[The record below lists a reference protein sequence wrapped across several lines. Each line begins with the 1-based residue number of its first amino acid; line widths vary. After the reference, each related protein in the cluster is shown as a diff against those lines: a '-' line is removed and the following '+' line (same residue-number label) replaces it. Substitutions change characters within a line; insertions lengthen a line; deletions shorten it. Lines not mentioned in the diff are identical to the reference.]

1 MASQIRRHL
10 NPLERWGFSMFPRL
24 VSNSWAQ
31 AICPSCLP
39 KCSSKKGVCHHAQ
52 PEQLLFLRCWP
63 SDPKSPAVLS
73 ADCDCMCQ
81 DWLQRCKYI
90 GRCLLKIGQRTLRDV
105 SWLFVLHIDV
115 LQHLHECLN
124 YVKFWTSMSFHYNS
138 FLSSKKSSLIALSG
152 FWRDNYNLFEGKN
165 ILSVLQYP
173 ETSVYTDQHQFEFL
187 PDWCH

>member
-81 DWLQRCKYI
+81 GEGHVCFPFHHDCQFPEASLAMLNWTQNN
-90 GRCLLKIGQRTLRDV
+90 
-105 SWLFVLHIDV
+105 
-115 LQHLHECLN
+115 LHER
-124 YVKFWTSMSFHYNS
+124 
-138 FLSSKKSSLIALSG
+138 I
-152 FWRDNYNLFEGKN
+152 
-165 ILSVLQYP
+165 
-173 ETSVYTDQHQFEFL
+173 ETTRRIRGAGI
-187 PDWCH
+187 